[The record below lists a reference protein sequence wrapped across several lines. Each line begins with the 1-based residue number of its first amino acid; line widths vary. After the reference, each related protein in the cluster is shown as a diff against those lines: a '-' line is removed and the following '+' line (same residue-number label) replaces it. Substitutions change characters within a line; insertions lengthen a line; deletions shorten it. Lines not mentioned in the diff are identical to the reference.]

1 MILILSG
8 ALRLSNVADPLRV
21 TAAGPVVFDLTG
33 DPIQGGGGDSR
44 QN

>member
-21 TAAGPVVFDLTG
+21 MAAGSAIFDLPG
-33 DPIQGGGGDSR
+33 DFIQGDGGDSR